1 MVRILL
7 VGAAFAALVVS
18 VSARAMVQTNAI
30 PRNKQ
35 PSTITKKTKGN
46 TTMSKQKS
54 KQNKNVRNNNPLNI
68 ELGDPW
74 DGLAKVQKD
83 SRFATFSSAEYGF
96 RAAYIILLKYLE
108 RNDNT
113 IYKIVAKWAP
123 SFENH
128 VDTYSGYVAQKTGKG
143 VHDFVAPADLP
154 AIILAMSDFEGAQG
168 AYNLAIVNRG
178 VEIAHRSGY
187 VAARFDRLE
196 RNAPAVQYA

>member
-1 MVRILL
+1 VIRILL

-18 VSARAMVQTNAI
+18 VSASAMTQTNAI
-30 PRNKQ
+30 PRNERSLK
-35 PSTITKKTKGN
+35 ITKKTKGN
-46 TTMSKQKS
+46 TTVS

-68 ELGDPW
+68 ELGDNW
-74 DGLAKVQKD
+74 DGLATVQKD

-128 VDTYSGYVAQKTGKG
+128 VDNYSGYVARKTGKS
-143 VHDFVAPADLP
+143 VHEFVAPADLP